1 MIHGNDV
8 TTITIYHFLT
18 NFEKGCEKKKK
29 KIVINYKEEGRSD
42 WAAGPEYDE
51 WIYYDN

>member
-1 MIHGNDV
+1 MNDV

-29 KIVINYKEEGRSD
+29 KKLSLTTKKKED
-42 WAAGPEYDE
+42 QIGPLDLNMMSEY
-51 WIYYDN
+51 IMITR